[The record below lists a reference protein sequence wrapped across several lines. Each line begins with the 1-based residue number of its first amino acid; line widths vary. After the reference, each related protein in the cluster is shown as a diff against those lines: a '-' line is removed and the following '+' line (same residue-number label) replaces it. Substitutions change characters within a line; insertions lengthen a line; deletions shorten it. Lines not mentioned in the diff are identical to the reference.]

1 MKWNFNTGFF
11 YFFHDQKS
19 NIRKIRQKQQN
30 YFVKISCSAKFLIC
44 RYAASL
50 TYKEM
55 KEDKVY
61 RTWGDSVSMISPVC
75 GTTTNGP
82 GGRVS
87 RYTTGSPSASS
98 AVTCPTAVK
107 RRVASGA
114 VKVYIFCLNTGTLSF
129 SFFTNRLTR
138 VEADSK
144 EIRSF
149 RHLEKCQ

>member
-1 MKWNFNTGFF
+1 MIKNLIFEKFAKN
-11 YFFHDQKS
+11 
-19 NIRKIRQKQQN
+19 NKIILL
-30 YFVKISCSAKFLIC
+30 KISCSAKFLKC
-44 RYAASL
+44 PFAASL

-149 RHLEKCQ
+149 RHLEKCRTGNFC

>member
-1 MKWNFNTGFF
+1 MIKNLIFEKFAKN
-11 YFFHDQKS
+11 
-19 NIRKIRQKQQN
+19 NKIILL
-30 YFVKISCSAKFLIC
+30 KISCSAKFLIC

-50 TYKEM
+50 RYKEM
-55 KEDKVY
+55 KEEKKVY

-138 VEADSK
+138 VK